1 MTNQHISQMKGS
13 RRVTFKTEAE
23 ELQAALDSPQ
33 YWWWRY
39 LRMSKDYWWV
49 CQQNGNTLDKDLK
62 ALWRDFGDV
71 YRFSFDYWWRQKGRD
86 FLLEQVKLPDVK
98 RIDE

>member
-39 LRMSKDYWWV
+39 LRVSKDYWWV
-49 CQQNGNTLDKDLK
+49 CQQNGNTLDKD
-62 ALWRDFGDV
+62 
-71 YRFSFDYWWRQKGRD
+71 
-86 FLLEQVKLPDVK
+86 
-98 RIDE
+98 